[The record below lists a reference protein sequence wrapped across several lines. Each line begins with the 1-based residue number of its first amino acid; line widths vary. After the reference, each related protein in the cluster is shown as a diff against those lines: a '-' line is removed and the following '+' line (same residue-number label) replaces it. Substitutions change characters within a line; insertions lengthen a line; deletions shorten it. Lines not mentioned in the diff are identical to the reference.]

1 MILTIQMKIIRSL
14 LERISI
20 WIRRKLFLALGFKNL
35 NSQDYIRDLFT
46 CLLTQWI
53 MWADFMDLL
62 ILWHFCLILYLLI
75 LTLEFQQ
82 YNYLLMFSESMKRK
96 IRLNN
101 QNRNKKWNKLIS
113 VLYSTDTLSLSFKF
127 FKISFAF
134 LNIVYYE
141 IFILNKKKN
150 YKAKEIIKKIKIH

>member
-1 MILTIQMKIIRSL
+1 
-14 LERISI
+14 
-20 WIRRKLFLALGFKNL
+20 
-35 NSQDYIRDLFT
+35 
-46 CLLTQWI
+46 
-53 MWADFMDLL
+53 
-62 ILWHFCLILYLLI
+62 
-75 LTLEFQQ
+75 
-82 YNYLLMFSESMKRK
+82 MFSESMKRK

-127 FKISFAF
+127 FKISFAV
-134 LNIVYYE
+134 LNLVYYE

>member
-1 MILTIQMKIIRSL
+1 MILSIQMKIIRGL

-20 WIRRKLFLALGFKNL
+20 WMRRKLFLALGFKNL

-46 CLLTQWI
+46 CLLIQWI
-53 MWADFMDLL
+53 MWVDFMDLL
-62 ILWHFCLILYLLI
+62 ILWQFCLILYLLI

-101 QNRNKKWNKLIS
+101 ENRNKKWNKLIS
-113 VLYSTDTLSLSFKF
+113 VLSSTDTLSLSFRF
-127 FKISFAF
+127 FKISFAV
-134 LNIVYYE
+134 LNLVY
-141 IFILNKKKN
+141 
-150 YKAKEIIKKIKIH
+150 